1 MYDYHSKIA
10 RVNLS
15 KGKVTYEELPD
26 EMTKAQGQGNLR
38 SRWGNLE
45 GASQDNLGLHSI
57 AAGVQSLPVQV
68 CSPRQRYGVAGLR
81 LAQKENLRA

>member
-45 GASQDNLGLHSI
+45 GASQDNLGLDSI

-68 CSPRQRYGVAGLR
+68 YNPHQRYEVAGLG